1 MHYCI
6 PVSRTLN
13 PNKFATVSSRNQ
25 TMSTFWQRTMEN
37 AKMKAFTPW
46 VSNLYRYRNRVRE
59 SANISNQF
67 ICLGT
72 YFSLFSP
79 SPFSAV
85 KCSNVH
91 THTHTHTHTQ
101 AHYSSR
107 SVKLSVT
114 NLTFWN
120 PMYLWFLALS
130 VKPLLSLAAAAVAKP
145 LQLCPT
151 LCNPIDS
158 SPPGSPVPGILQ
170 PRTLEWVAISFSNAG
185 KWKVKVKSLS
195 RVWLLATPSTA
206 AYQAPPSMGFSRQ
219 EYWSRVPLPSLF
231 YPLAMCNF
239 SLFWPFQSP
248 HYWPYFVNIF
258 CLL

>member
-1 MHYCI
+1 MHYYI
-6 PVSRTLN
+6 PVSCTLN

-46 VSNLYRYRNRVRE
+46 VSNLYRYRNRARE

-67 ICLGT
+67 ICSEHI
-72 YFSLFSP
+72 SLFFPHPP
-79 SPFSAV
+79 SLQSSV
-85 KCSNVH
+85 QMYTHMH
-91 THTHTHTHTQ
+91 THTGTLLKQKCEALYHQ
-101 AHYSSR
+101 FNLLKSYVSLISS
-107 SVKLSVT
+107 SLCKVS
-114 NLTFWN
+114 
-120 PMYLWFLALS
+120 
-130 VKPLLSLAAAAVAKP
+130 LSLAAAAKP
-145 LQLCPT
+145 LQSCPT
-151 LCNPIDS
+151 LYDPIDS
-158 SPPGSPVPGILQ
+158 SPPGSPIPGILQ
-170 PRTLEWVAISFSNAG
+170 APTLEWVAISFSNSG
-185 KWKVKVKSLS
+185 KWKVKVKLLN
-195 RVWLLATPSTA
+195 RVWLLATPWTA

-219 EYWSRVPLPSLF
+219 KYWSRVPLPSPF